1 MTEAIV
7 PMRSF
12 VGVLIPV
19 GSGDPVNLA
28 RAIGLNWMGGTGTDR
43 VPALFARLPNLG
55 AFDDAQALALRAS
68 NSAGVA
74 YAISAQASAEV
85 FDVQRFD
92 SGLPTRG
99 LHFDRDADEPWVM
112 TGLPAT
118 WEADLLFS
126 MNEEDF
132 VGYLSDDETYSET
145 DLQAARH
152 AHQAHSL
159 ERLARRPPLLAAS
172 LWEWLTSHG
181 ISPER
186 PNVTMPTEG
195 SWSRIFR

>member
-1 MTEAIV
+1 
-7 PMRSF
+7 MRSF

-19 GSGDPVNLA
+19 GSSGPAKLA
-28 RAIGLNWMGGTGTDR
+28 REIGLNWTGGADR
-43 VPALFARLPNLG
+43 VPALFARLPDRG
-55 AFDDAQALALRAS
+55 AFDDAEAFALRAS
-68 NSAGVA
+68 RIAGVA
-74 YAISAQASAEV
+74 YAIRAQAAADV
-85 FDVQRFD
+85 FDVRRFD
-92 SGLPTRG
+92 SGIPTRG
-99 LHFDRDADEPWVM
+99 LHFNRDADEPWVM
-112 TGLPAT
+112 TGLPST

-159 ERLARRPPLLAAS
+159 EGLARRPPLLAAS
-172 LWEWLTSHG
+172 LWEWLSSHG

-186 PNVTMPTEG
+186 PNATVPKEG
-195 SWSRIFR
+195 FWSRILR